1 LSSAARRF
9 GSAQD
14 EIADGRVAESHRIS
28 STGAVSRTPPHPST
42 HRTSPRNAMTA
53 VAPTLRTPFLATPR
67 GARALSRGSA
77 RAPARSRHRGHV
89 AVAADATASGSSALD
104 TLMGAK
110 IIAPDGGGDDAVRS
124 SVQTYYGET
133 LQTSDDLKTS
143 ACCTPYDLPKRI
155 RGILSNVPDEVKAK
169 YYGCGSP
176 TPQGIDGL
184 RVLDLGS
191 GSGRDCYVAAALV
204 GESGRVTGVDMTD
217 AQLDVAKKHAESY
230 CVETLGYDSPNVEFK
245 KGTIEDLAAAGV
257 EDESVDLIISNCVV
271 NLSPDKPAVLS
282 EAWRVLSSGGEFY
295 FSDVYC
301 DRRLPD
307 EIRSH
312 PVLLGEC
319 LGGAMYVEDFKRL
332 CVGTGFADPR
342 VLEGHEIEVRDEEL
356 KALLGEARFYS
367 LTYRLF
373 KLPGRLESI
382 CEDYGQYVVY
392 KGTID
397 GHPNAY
403 SLDDHH
409 RIEKNKPFLVCGNTA
424 SMLGETWLGK
434 HFDVHG
440 DRSVHY
446 GAFDCGGPP
455 VAMPGGDGAGACA
468 SGACC

>member
-1 LSSAARRF
+1 MPVEDSVPLTSFAGESRRATGFLRHAQSRRRRPIRARIRA
-9 GSAQD
+9 SL
-14 EIADGRVAESHRIS
+14 
-28 STGAVSRTPPHPST
+28 
-42 HRTSPRNAMTA
+42 RNAMAA
-53 VAPTLRTPFLATPR
+53 VAPTIRAPFLATPR

-217 AQLDVAKKHAESY
+217 AQLDVAKKHAKSY
-230 CVETLGYDSPNVEFK
+230 CVETLGYNSPNMEFK

-257 EDESVDLIISNCVV
+257 GDESVDLIISNCVV

-301 DRRLPD
+301 DRRLPE

-332 CVGTGFADPR
+332 CVATGFADPR

-424 SMLGETWLGK
+424 SMLGETWLGA

-440 DRSVHY
+440 DRSTHY

>member
-1 LSSAARRF
+1 
-9 GSAQD
+9 
-14 EIADGRVAESHRIS
+14 
-28 STGAVSRTPPHPST
+28 
-42 HRTSPRNAMTA
+42 
-53 VAPTLRTPFLATPR
+53 
-67 GARALSRGSA
+67 
-77 RAPARSRHRGHV
+77 
-89 AVAADATASGSSALD
+89 
-104 TLMGAK
+104 MGAK

-217 AQLDVAKKHAESY
+217 AQLDVAKKHAKSY
-230 CVETLGYDSPNVEFK
+230 CVETLGYNSPNMEFK

-257 EDESVDLIISNCVV
+257 GDESVDLIISNCVV

-282 EAWRVLSSGGEFY
+282 EAWRVLSCGGEFY

-301 DRRLPD
+301 DRRLPE

-332 CVGTGFADPR
+332 CVATGFADPR
-342 VLEGHEIEVRDEEL
+342 
-356 KALLGEARFYS
+356 FW
-367 LTYRLF
+367 
-373 KLPGRLESI
+373 
-382 CEDYGQYVVY
+382 
-392 KGTID
+392 KGTR
-397 GHPNAY
+397 
-403 SLDDHH
+403 L
-409 RIEKNKPFLVCGNTA
+409 R
-424 SMLGETWLGK
+424 
-434 HFDVHG
+434 
-440 DRSVHY
+440 
-446 GAFDCGGPP
+446 
-455 VAMPGGDGAGACA
+455 
-468 SGACC
+468 

>member
-1 LSSAARRF
+1 M
-9 GSAQD
+9 
-14 EIADGRVAESHRIS
+14 E
-28 STGAVSRTPPHPST
+28 GAV
-42 HRTSPRNAMTA
+42 
-53 VAPTLRTPFLATPR
+53 V
-67 GARALSRGSA
+67 
-77 RAPARSRHRGHV
+77 
-89 AVAADATASGSSALD
+89 
-104 TLMGAK
+104 
-110 IIAPDGGGDDAVRS
+110 
-124 SVQTYYGET
+124 
-133 LQTSDDLKTS
+133 
-143 ACCTPYDLPKRI
+143 
-155 RGILSNVPDEVKAK
+155 
-169 YYGCGSP
+169 
-176 TPQGIDGL
+176 
-184 RVLDLGS
+184 
-191 GSGRDCYVAAALV
+191 
-204 GESGRVTGVDMTD
+204 
-217 AQLDVAKKHAESY
+217 
-230 CVETLGYDSPNVEFK
+230 
-245 KGTIEDLAAAGV
+245 
-257 EDESVDLIISNCVV
+257 
-271 NLSPDKPAVLS
+271 
-282 EAWRVLSSGGEFY
+282 GGEFY